1 MIGPG
6 ILQRSTLL
14 LLTVLALAV
23 GCGGGG
29 GSSSSSSSGGSDLAA
44 APTTV
49 FRGRSSAVTLTTTT
63 AAYTDGT
70 PVTASD
76 GATVSAV
83 HAVTGTQLALQLAV
97 PLGFTAAALTLTV
110 DGSSTASL
118 AVADALTGTPAPGW
132 SLPQGATHTLDLVN
146 HDAAHPLDAGVLTI
160 DAGQG
165 VDVFVDVVSPDALGI
180 TLHAL
185 PTAAVGPHDLHVDVL
200 DMVGGTPVASS
211 TLVGAF
217 TVEQRTVVPL
227 AIGKPMSFTIA
238 AGDDGAYLSLTGAQ
252 GKLLDL
258 RIVSAMSDGHPL
270 TPFIALLSPDK
281 GLKLPLSQIT
291 GDELLAPI
299 DGDVLLYVG
308 PADSSSGKSVD
319 FTVAAT
325 LLTPVTA
332 AEAEPNDK
340 LPVANSVALP
350 ALLTANLS
358 PDIDVD
364 VFVINV
370 PAAGKLL
377 VRTLAGPKN
386 ESADTYLSVTDDA
399 AVVLAEN
406 DDEDPGMNDA
416 YSFLRADVVPG
427 KVYVRV
433 KVGTGGFG
441 TGAPYRLVAALR

>member
-1 MIGPG
+1 MIGSG
-6 ILQRSTLL
+6 ILQRSTRLL
-14 LLTVLALAV
+14 LVVFGLAV

-29 GSSSSSSSGGSDLAA
+29 SGGSTGGDGGLAA

-49 FRGRSSAVTLTTTT
+49 FRGRSSAVTLTNT
-63 AAYTDGT
+63 AGAYTDTT

-83 HAVTGTQLALQLAV
+83 HAVSGTQLALQLAV
-97 PLGFTAAALTLTV
+97 PLGLTAPALTLTV

-118 AVADALTGTPAPGW
+118 TVADALTGTPAPGW
-132 SLPQGATHTLDLVN
+132 TLPQGATHTLDLVN
-146 HDAAHPLDAGVLTI
+146 HDAAHPLDAGVLSI
-160 DAGQG
+160 DAGKG
-165 VDVFVDVVSPDALGI
+165 VDVFIDVASPDALGI

-185 PTAAVGPHDLHVDVL
+185 PTAAVGPHDLRIDVL
-200 DMVGGTPVASS
+200 DMAGGTPVASAS
-211 TLVGAF
+211 LVGAF

-227 AIGKPMSFTIA
+227 AVGKPQSFTVA

-258 RIVSAMSDGHPL
+258 QIVSAMSDGAAL

-308 PADSSSGKSVD
+308 PADSSSGKAVD

-340 LPVANSVALP
+340 LPVANSLALP

-358 PDIDVD
+358 PDTDVD
-364 VFVINV
+364 VFVIDV

-377 VRTLAGPKN
+377 VRTLAGPNN

-399 AVVLAEN
+399 AVMLAEN
-406 DDEDPGMNDA
+406 DDEDPGLNDA
-416 YSFLRADVVPG
+416 YSFLRADVMPG

-433 KVGTGGFG
+433 SVGTGGFG
-441 TGAPYRLVAALR
+441 SGAPYRLVAALR